1 MSALPYIWRISKYNP
16 GLRNSQGQFQG
27 DEWTF
32 FAQVSQSFSGT
43 KLTYEDYVSVE
54 NAYVRSAMLFLAD
67 AGLVSLQIAEL
78 ERPHVALEVSS
89 KFQCILLRPEN
100 LRNDTVVRLDQLA
113 DLIRLNLRELTW
125 CKLQEADKF
134 YLHFGWD
141 YYIYVGSTN
150 PSLRA
155 IQGTTQSGLYVE
167 AKASPYL

>member
-1 MSALPYIWRISKYNP
+1 
-16 GLRNSQGQFQG
+16 
-27 DEWTF
+27 
-32 FAQVSQSFSGT
+32 
-43 KLTYEDYVSVE
+43 
-54 NAYVRSAMLFLAD
+54 MLFLAD

-78 ERPHVALEVSS
+78 ERLHVALEVSS

-141 YYIYVGSTN
+141 YYIYVGGTN

-155 IQGTTQSGLYVE
+155 IQGTTQSGLFVE

>member
-89 KFQCILLRPEN
+89 KFQCILLRPGN
-100 LRNDTVVRLDQLA
+100 LRNDTVV
-113 DLIRLNLRELTW
+113 
-125 CKLQEADKF
+125 
-134 YLHFGWD
+134 
-141 YYIYVGSTN
+141 
-150 PSLRA
+150 
-155 IQGTTQSGLYVE
+155 
-167 AKASPYL
+167 